1 MNRVQTRSCELHL
14 HHRKGKRALSK
25 LVKEGSRWVTHAD
38 VSYKKKKKKILESK
52 RRARENEILEEGKKH
67 KPSEVF
73 QKKKKVFRNPASGTT
88 VLNSLGY
95 HSVLCVHTSKHAHL
109 ITCAAE
115 IIAISPY
122 LGGGGSLASRNK
134 SLRGK

>member
-1 MNRVQTRSCELHL
+1 M
-14 HHRKGKRALSK
+14 
-25 LVKEGSRWVTHAD
+25 HAD
-38 VSYKKKKKKILESK
+38 VSYKKKILESK
-52 RRARENEILEEGKKH
+52 RRARENEVLEESKKH
-67 KPSEVF
+67 KPGEVF
-73 QKKKKVFRNPASGTT
+73 QKKKVFRNPASGTT

>member
-1 MNRVQTRSCELHL
+1 MSHACRCELQ
-14 HHRKGKRALSK
+14 
-25 LVKEGSRWVTHAD
+25 KE
-38 VSYKKKKKKILESK
+38 KKKRSLKVRGELERMRFLRKVRNTNSVK
-52 RRARENEILEEGKKH
+52 
-67 KPSEVF
+67 SF
-73 QKKKKVFRNPASGTT
+73 KKKVFRNPASGTT

-95 HSVLCVHTSKHAHL
+95 HSVLCINTSKHTHL
-109 ITCAAE
+109 ITCAVE